1 MINDSALILRQK
13 KELNEKLSYKYIFID
28 EYQDTSLVKVN
39 MIQEIIKHT
48 KSKLLVRYDIEDR
61 SVDNVEVLLSKGM
74 FNIAFRDVFVNIYV
88 YGEES
93 TVDLFDAF
101 IVGEK
106 ERIPCFLNMFC
117 TQCRIIFDIVKN
129 V

>member
-1 MINDSALILRQK
+1 MS
-13 KELNEKLSYKYIFID
+13 NESK
-28 EYQDTSLVKVN
+28 
-39 MIQEIIKHT
+39 
-48 KSKLLVRYDIEDR
+48 KLLEQMQDDEACKNCKMRKAINYIATEAASDICNNLSAKR
-61 SVDNVEVLLSKGM
+61 SWEFVEEYVDNVEVLLSKGM

-88 YGEES
+88 YGAES